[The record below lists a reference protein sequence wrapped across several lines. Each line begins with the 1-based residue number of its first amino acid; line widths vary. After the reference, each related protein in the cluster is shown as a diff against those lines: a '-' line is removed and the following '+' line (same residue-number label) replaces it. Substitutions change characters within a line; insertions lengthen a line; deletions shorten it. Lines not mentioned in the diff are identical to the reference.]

1 MITRRPLRDDVR
13 QEVLTRLLSG
23 ELPPGARLK
32 EIALAE
38 ELGVSRTPLREALHE
53 LERDGFVHSIP
64 GRGFTVTEFTAREV
78 EEVFPLMWTLESQAL
93 RTGGPLPDPLIL
105 ELERINE
112 KIVTERERP
121 EVCLDLDRLWHQ
133 RLLSGVSNRR
143 LSGWLDSLRD
153 TIRRYDAHFTRQP
166 TQFDTMAEHHRAV
179 AQALRS
185 GNVGQA
191 CHVLEEHWK
200 GGMRGLL
207 RVLEPRGLRTGTD
220 A

>member
-13 QEVLTRLLSG
+13 QEVLSRLLSG
-23 ELPPGARLK
+23 QLPPGARLK
-32 EIALAE
+32 EIALAK

-53 LERDGFVHSIP
+53 LERDGFLHSIP
-64 GRGFTVTEFTAREV
+64 GRGFTVTEFTSREV

-93 RTGGPLPDPLIL
+93 RGSGALPDPLIL

-112 KIVTERERP
+112 RIVTERTRP
-121 EVCLDLDRLWHQ
+121 QICLDLDRLWHQ
-133 RLLSGVSNRR
+133 RLLSEVSNRR
-143 LSGWLDSLRD
+143 LSSWLDSLRD

-166 TQFDTMAEHHRAV
+166 TQFDNMAEHHRAV

-191 CHVLEEHWK
+191 CYVLEEHWR
-200 GGMRGLL
+200 GGMVGLL
-207 RVLEPRGLRTGTD
+207 RVLGTESLRTGTD
-220 A
+220 D